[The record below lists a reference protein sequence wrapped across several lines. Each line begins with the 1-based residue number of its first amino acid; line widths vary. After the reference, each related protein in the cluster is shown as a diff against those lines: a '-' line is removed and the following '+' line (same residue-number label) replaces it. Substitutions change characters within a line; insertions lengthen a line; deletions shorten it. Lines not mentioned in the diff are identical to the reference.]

1 MLRRL
6 TLLIVLILVVAACT
20 STPGTGTE
28 DTSPTQSTTADGS
41 SPSTGSPST
50 TLEDE
55 GTTTTQPEP
64 TWTELPGIEDLPQ
77 EVQDELLALVRMT
90 EELRGLV
97 FIEAPIITI
106 VTDAELEARVRALIE
121 EESADFPAD
130 DALYKLLGLLDEEVV
145 LETLLTDLYGEQ
157 VAGFYDGETGELV
170 VPMRSGGFS
179 VVEKAT
185 MIHELTHSLTDQQF
199 DFDPVIESM
208 FDEERLDQ
216 ASAYQGLVEGDA
228 TFTELLYLQGLSQR
242 ELGEFFAEASD
253 VDSTTLNSSPQF
265 IRDSLIFPYD
275 SGLEFTQSLYQ
286 AGDWE
291 AVNDAYSIMPGLPG
305 STEQVITPSD
315 YQRDLPIE
323 VLAETITLSGY
334 DLERQ
339 SVWGEFGFRVML
351 DQVLGEAT
359 GLVAADG
366 WGGDTY
372 FQWFDGNN
380 AAFLLLYEG
389 DTEKDLEE
397 MKDAL
402 VDYARTA
409 VADEDFVW
417 VEVFD
422 NQLAFIAADE
432 VPVGETIRSAMQ
444 G

>member
-1 MLRRL
+1 M
-6 TLLIVLILVVAACT
+6 
-20 STPGTGTE
+20 
-28 DTSPTQSTTADGS
+28 
-41 SPSTGSPST
+41 
-50 TLEDE
+50 
-55 GTTTTQPEP
+55 
-64 TWTELPGIEDLPQ
+64 
-77 EVQDELLALVRMT
+77 
-90 EELRGLV
+90 
-97 FIEAPIITI
+97 
-106 VTDAELEARVRALIE
+106 
-121 EESADFPAD
+121 
-130 DALYKLLGLLDEEVV
+130 
-145 LETLLTDLYGEQ
+145 
-157 VAGFYDGETGELV
+157 
-170 VPMRSGGFS
+170 
-179 VVEKAT
+179 
-185 MIHELTHSLTDQQF
+185 
-199 DFDPVIESM
+199 
-208 FDEERLDQ
+208 
-216 ASAYQGLVEGDA
+216 
-228 TFTELLYLQGLSQR
+228 
-242 ELGEFFAEASD
+242 
-253 VDSTTLNSSPQF
+253 
-265 IRDSLIFPYD
+265 
-275 SGLEFTQSLYQ
+275 
-286 AGDWE
+286 
-291 AVNDAYSIMPGLPG
+291 PG

-351 DQVLGEAT
+351 DQILGEAT

-372 FQWFDGNN
+372 FQWFDGTN
-380 AAFLLLYEG
+380 AAILVVYEG